1 MQNRPLSSILYMP
14 ASNQRALDKADN
26 LKADGLILD
35 LEDATVIDQK
45 DNARGLLKAKLAQK
59 SYGKKLVIVRTNDTS
74 TNWYKDDLSMA
85 IEADVDVILVP
96 KINNADD
103 VSNILHDMEN
113 APDNIAL
120 WVMIETPLALININ
134 EIAALG
140 KVSRLDGLVLGTND
154 LAKDMQIP
162 LPTEDYPDRIGFQAY
177 FSSCILAAKAYGLVV
192 LDGVFNNYNDESGL
206 EVETEQARQFGFD
219 GKTIIHP
226 VQIGMVNTIF
236 APNEAELEAAQN
248 IVDAFNKPE
257 NASQGAITVDGK
269 MVERLHADIARSMI
283 AKAKFYE

>member
-74 TNWYKDDLSMA
+74 TNWYKADLSMA
-85 IEADVDVILVP
+85 IEANVDVILVP

>member
-45 DNARGLLKAKLAQK
+45 DNARGLLRAKLAQK

-85 IEADVDVILVP
+85 IEANVDVILVP

-113 APDNIAL
+113 APNNIAL